1 MQALKNWNLY
11 LNNKMKFFYLSF
23 LAFAPGF
30 IFANDFNEP
39 INDLKIRSTF
49 EKHLGKLRDDGKL
62 IEANTLTTQLKA
74 ENHIQLRLPKTEETL
89 PTPSSVYQK
98 NKKGILCF
106 GNIYKCDRCDNWHG
120 NIAGGFIIS
129 KEGLAVTNYHVM
141 ENSKASAFGG
151 MTIDGKMYPVTK
163 VLASSKRD
171 DLAIVQLEGEDF
183 HPLTI
188 ANGGDVGSGVTVI
201 SHPEGRFY
209 TVSKGIISRYY
220 TLRSGKEKGSH
231 RMAITADFAKGSS
244 GSAVF
249 NDNGEVVGVVASTNS
264 IYYNK
269 KDGIERNLQMV
280 IKSCI
285 PSGSILRL
293 LNSGKPKN

>member
-1 MQALKNWNLY
+1 
-11 LNNKMKFFYLSF
+11 MKLFLLF
-23 LAFAPGF
+23 LAISQSI
-30 IFANDFNEP
+30 IFADDFKEP

-49 EKHLGKLRDDGKL
+49 EKLLGKLRDDGKL
-62 IEANTLTTQLKA
+62 IEPEKLAAQLK
-74 ENHIQLRLPKTEETL
+74 EEKHIQFKLPKLGKLTSA
-89 PTPSSVYQK
+89 PSSIYQK
-98 NKKGILCF
+98 NKQGILCF

-120 NIAGGFIIS
+120 NIAGGFIIT

-141 ENSKASAFGG
+141 ESSKAGAFGG
-151 MTIDGKMYPVTK
+151 MTIDGKIYPVTK
-163 VLASSKRD
+163 VVASSKKD
-171 DLAIVQLEGEDF
+171 DLAIVQLEGDNF
-183 HPLTI
+183 HPLSI
-188 ANGGDVGSGVTVI
+188 AAGGDVGSDVTVI

-220 TLRSGKEKGSH
+220 ALRSGNEKGSH

-249 NDNGEVVGVVASTNS
+249 NKAGEVVGVVASTNS

-285 PSGSILRL
+285 PSVSILKL
-293 LNSGKPKN
+293 LNSGKLPH

>member
-1 MQALKNWNLY
+1 
-11 LNNKMKFFYLSF
+11 MKLF
-23 LAFAPGF
+23 LLPLLAIAPSI
-30 IFANDFNEP
+30 IFAGDFKEP

-49 EKHLGKLRDDGKL
+49 EKLLGKLRDDGKL
-62 IEANTLTTQLKA
+62 IEPEKLAAQLK
-74 ENHIQLRLPKTEETL
+74 EEKQIQFSLPKVDEL
-89 PTPSSVYQK
+89 SSPPSSVYQK
-98 NKKGILCF
+98 NKQGILCF

-120 NIAGGFIIS
+120 NIAGGFIIT

-141 ENSKASAFGG
+141 ESSKAGAFGG
-151 MTIDGKMYPVTK
+151 MTIDGRIYPVTK
-163 VLASSKRD
+163 VVASSKKD
-171 DLAIVQLEGEDF
+171 DLAIVQLKGDKF
-183 HPLTI
+183 HPLSI
-188 ANGGDVGSGVTVI
+188 ASGGDVGSDVTVI

-220 TLRSGKEKGSH
+220 TMRSGNEKGSH

-249 NDNGEVVGVVASTNS
+249 NKAGEVVGVVASTNS

-285 PSGSILRL
+285 PSGSILKL
-293 LNSGKPKN
+293 LNSGKSPH

>member
-1 MQALKNWNLY
+1 MKLFLLTLLALTP
-11 LNNKMKFFYLSF
+11 SVT
-23 LAFAPGF
+23 FAD
-30 IFANDFNEP
+30 DFKEP

-49 EKHLGKLRDDGKL
+49 ERLLGKLRDDGKL
-62 IEANTLTTQLKA
+62 IEPEKLAEQLK
-74 ENHIQLRLPKTEETL
+74 EEKQIQFNLPNLGELKSSA
-89 PTPSSVYQK
+89 SSVYQK
-98 NKKGILCF
+98 NKQGILCF

-120 NIAGGFIIS
+120 NIAGGFIIT

-141 ENSKASAFGG
+141 ESSKAGAFGG
-151 MTIDGKMYPVTK
+151 MTIDGKIYPVTK
-163 VLASSKRD
+163 VVASSKKD
-171 DLAIVQLEGEDF
+171 DLAIVQLKGDNF
-183 HPLTI
+183 HPLSI
-188 ANGGDVGSGVTVI
+188 SLGGDVGSDVTVI

-209 TVSKGIISRYY
+209 TVSKGIVSRYY
-220 TLRSGKEKGSH
+220 TMRSGNGKGSH

-249 NDNGEVVGVVASTNS
+249 NKAGEVVGVVASTNS

-285 PSGSILRL
+285 PSGSILKL
-293 LNSGKPKN
+293 LNSGKLPH